1 MIVRLDISKVMYRLS
16 SRSRSLISVCTSFSM
31 DTEVKAVYEVLD
43 CLPEEEG
50 EKRYGNAADFREAV
64 RLFHLSRREEAIRI
78 LSDLSKDGRNDS
90 ISDMYL
96 AYIGQLPEDETGNVF
111 RFVRK

>member
-1 MIVRLDISKVMYRLS
+1 MTDPDALKMRYLGELQVAGVN
-16 SRSRSLISVCTSFSM
+16 
-31 DTEVKAVYEVLD
+31 EVKAVYEVLD
-43 CLPEEEG
+43 WLPEEEG
-50 EKRYGNAADFREAV
+50 EKRYRNAAEFREAV

-96 AYIGQLPEDETGNVF
+96 KYIGQLPEDETGNVF

>member
-1 MIVRLDISKVMYRLS
+1 MAGVN
-16 SRSRSLISVCTSFSM
+16 
-31 DTEVKAVYEVLD
+31 EVKAVYEVLD
-43 CLPEEEG
+43 WLPEEEG
-50 EKRYGNAADFREAV
+50 EKRYRNAAEFREAV

-96 AYIGQLPEDETGNVF
+96 KYIGQLPEDETGNVF

>member
-1 MIVRLDISKVMYRLS
+1 MTDPDALKMRYLGEVQVAG
-16 SRSRSLISVCTSFSM
+16 VN
-31 DTEVKAVYEVLD
+31 EVKAVYEVLD
-43 CLPEEEG
+43 CLPDEEG
-50 EKRYGNAADFREAV
+50 EKRFGNAAEFREAV